1 MATDCPL
8 IGGCHAADYSLPGT
22 RRFIITVLIIT
33 GFAKISAKFINSET
47 EAIPPTEIELTAS
60 MESWIKSL
68 IGKYCKNQLARRA
81 VGFD

>member
-1 MATDCPL
+1 MLLTTPYL
-8 IGGCHAADYSLPGT
+8 ELLLT

-60 MESWIKSL
+60 MERVWELDK
-68 IGKYCKNQLARRA
+68 K
-81 VGFD
+81 FDQEILQKPASSTCGRI